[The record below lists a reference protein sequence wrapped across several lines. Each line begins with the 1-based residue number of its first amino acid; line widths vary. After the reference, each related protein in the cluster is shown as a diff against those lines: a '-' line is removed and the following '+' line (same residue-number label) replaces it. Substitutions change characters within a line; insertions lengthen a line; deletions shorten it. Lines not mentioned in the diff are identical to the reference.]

1 MSLASDFASIRLA
14 VFDVDGVFTDGTF
27 SMDEDGRESK
37 RFHTQDGFGIRRLLD
52 AGFEVAII
60 TGRRSGA
67 VASRMDELD
76 VKHVI
81 QGCKDKLAALRGLCE
96 ALGIGLHET
105 AYVGDDIPD
114 LAVMQAVALPIAVA
128 NAVTDVCAAASYVT
142 ENPGGNGAVR
152 EVCELIVA
160 ARPIQ

>member
-1 MSLASDFASIRLA
+1 MSLIGEFARIRLA

-27 SMDEDGRESK
+27 LMDEDGRESK

-60 TGRRSGA
+60 TGRRSGT
-67 VASRMDELD
+67 VTSRMDELE

-81 QGCKDKLAALRGLCE
+81 QGCRDKLSALRNLCDSI
-96 ALGIGLHET
+96 GVGLHET

-128 NAVTDVCAAASYVT
+128 NAVAEVRAAASYVT
-142 ENPGGNGAVR
+142 NAAGGSGAVR
-152 EVCELIVA
+152 EVCDLIVV